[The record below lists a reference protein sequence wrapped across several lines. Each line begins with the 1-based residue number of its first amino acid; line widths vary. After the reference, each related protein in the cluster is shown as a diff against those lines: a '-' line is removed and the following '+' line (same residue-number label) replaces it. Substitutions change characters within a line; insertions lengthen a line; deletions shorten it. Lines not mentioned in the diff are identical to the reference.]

1 MKTDPQAP
9 GTKKPVEPS
18 NRSGDTQQDR
28 DELQPDNP
36 KKWKDVQSAVE
47 SELETLHDKAR
58 PL

>member
-9 GTKKPVEPS
+9 GTRKPAEPS
-18 NRSGDTQQDR
+18 HSDDARQDR

>member
-1 MKTDPQAP
+1 MRTDPQAP
-9 GTKKPVEPS
+9 RIKKPAEPS
-18 NRSGDTQQDR
+18 RSGEARKDR

>member
-9 GTKKPVEPS
+9 GTRKPAEPS
-18 NRSGDTQQDR
+18 RSSEARQDR
-28 DELQPDNP
+28 NEPQPDNP